1 MRKISIGILVVFLSG
16 CSIFNPYNGE
26 FTCPKTFKG
35 KCVSPKQAY
44 QESLEEPN
52 TNGSGK
58 ETREDQEAIK
68 PLKDLQKDLDLK
80 GSVIE
85 ASYQNALFEKLTALL
100 KEPATPMI
108 APPQIVRVLIL
119 PYQGEGSKLFM
130 PRYVY
135 FIIDEPKW
143 VLGNLLGEEKASRAA
158 ALPAK

>member
-1 MRKISIGILVVFLSG
+1 MRKISFGILLAFLSG
-16 CSIFNPYNGE
+16 CAIFNPYNDD

-44 QESLEEPN
+44 QESLSN
-52 TNGSGK
+52 TPPGAQ
-58 ETREDQEAIK
+58 EDQEAIK
-68 PLKDLQKDLDLK
+68 PLKDLKEDLNLK
-80 GSVIE
+80 GSIIE

-119 PYQGEGSKLFM
+119 PYKGEGAKLFM

-135 FIIDEPKW
+135 IIIDEPKW
-143 VLGNLLGEEKASRAA
+143 VLGNLLGEEKDSRAA
-158 ALPAK
+158 ALPSK

>member
-1 MRKISIGILVVFLSG
+1 MRKISIGILLVFLSG

-44 QESLEEPN
+44 QESLENTPPN
-52 TNGSGK
+52 TN
-58 ETREDQEAIK
+58 EDQEAIK

-135 FIIDEPKW
+135 LIIDEPKW
-143 VLGNLLGEEKASRAA
+143 VLGNLLGEEKPARAA
-158 ALPAK
+158 ARPSK